1 MEEKSLLQKLRS
13 YPPAVFFMLGNEFCE
28 RFSFYGMKTILFI
41 YLITEHE
48 FSPSKATFIY
58 HLFTCIAYL
67 TPLIG
72 SIMADSVFGRFK
84 VILYGSTIYVVGHVL
99 LSLGAVPFLSYPIR
113 SSLDFSGLFVIAFA
127 TGCIKPCV
135 SAFAADQFTEDQK
148 DLRSQFFSFFYFAI
162 NGGSLFAIIITPI
175 LRGRVQCFGN
185 QHCFPLAFG
194 VPGVL
199 MLLALVLFLLGW
211 SQYRK
216 YPPSKENVGSK
227 VIAVIY
233 TSLRKMVGGA
243 SRDKPVTHWLDHAA
257 PEHSQKM
264 IDSVRGLLNVAV
276 IFCPLIFFWALF
288 DQQGST
294 WVLQARRLDGRVGHF
309 SILPEQIHA
318 INPICVL
325 ILVPIFEGWVY
336 PALRKVTR
344 VTPLRKMAVG
354 GLLTAFSFAI
364 AGVLQLKVNETMEF
378 PPTLGRI
385 YLQRVGNESL
395 ITDFR
400 FKNSGELIGDG
411 MLPKGRTEL
420 DAGIY
425 TFNSGIKNESQEI
438 DISIQNKGYV
448 MAVFRLDQGVKV
460 VKFDYK
466 VEKTDNGATRVF
478 VVSAKDDENTLV
490 YAINKKGKILSSCE
504 LKSGSYVDV
513 IPGIISD
520 PNVRLYWGP
529 KSSCSGADC
538 PNTVALNAQ
547 MGAVHVLH
555 IHPSTTEEDFNLL
568 VRPNSVSI
576 LWSLPQYIIITLGE
590 VLLSVTGLEFA
601 YSQAAP
607 NMKSVL
613 TAMWLLT
620 VFAGNLIDMMISG
633 TRLIPHPALE
643 FFFYSILMVIVMG
656 VFILLAMQYTYIE
669 DNDEEITITESEKK
683 DVIALTEIESG
694 IATTSDKKE

>member
-1 MEEKSLLQKLRS
+1 MADERSLLQKLRA

-41 YLITEHE
+41 YFMTEHE
-48 FSPSKATFIY
+48 FSASKATFVY
-58 HLFTCIAYL
+58 HLFSCVAYV

-72 SIMADSVFGRFK
+72 SILADSVFGRFK
-84 VILYGSTIYVVGHVL
+84 VILYGSIIYVLGHVL
-99 LSLGAVPFLSYPIR
+99 LSGGAVPFLSYGAR
-113 SSLDFSGLFVIAFA
+113 STLDFSGLFIIAFA

-162 NGGSLFAIIITPI
+162 NGGSLFAILITPI

-185 QHCFPLAFG
+185 PHCFPLAFG

-199 MLLALVLFLLGW
+199 MFLALLFFLSGW
-211 SQYRK
+211 HMYKK
-216 YPPSKENVGSK
+216 YPPSKENVGSE
-227 VIAVIY
+227 VISV
-233 TSLRKMVGGA
+233 LNRVDFRK
-243 SRDKPVTHWLDHAA
+243 STDKPANHWLDRAA
-257 PEHSQKM
+257 PEHSQTL
-264 IDSVRGLLNVAV
+264 INSVKGLLSVAV

-294 WVLQARRLDGRVGHF
+294 WVLQARRLDGRVGFF

-325 ILVPIFEGWVY
+325 ILVPIFEAIVY
-336 PALRKVTR
+336 PALRKVTK

-354 GLLTAFSFAI
+354 GLLTALSFSM
-364 AGVLQLKVNETMEF
+364 AGVLQLKVNETMEV
-378 PPTLGRI
+378 PPAHGNVYIQRI
-385 YLQRVGNESL
+385 GNESL
-395 ITDFR
+395 ISGFR
-400 FKNSGELIGDG
+400 DSSGNLIADG
-411 MLPKGRTEL
+411 RLPMGRTEL
-420 DAGIY
+420 ASGTY
-425 TFNSGIKNESQEI
+425 TFQSGPKNEQNS
-438 DISIQNKGYV
+438 ISAVVPNKGYV
-448 MAVFRLDQGVKV
+448 LAQFRLANDSIRV
-460 VKFDYK
+460 VSFDYK
-466 VEKTDNGATRVF
+466 VDKTDNGATRVF
-478 VVSAKDDENTLV
+478 VVTPVDDPKSYLFAVNNR
-490 YAINKKGKILSSCE
+490 NKVLSSCSIA
-504 LKSGSYVDV
+504 SGQYVDV
-513 IPGIISD
+513 IPGVISD
-520 PNVRLYWGP
+520 PNVMLHWG
-529 KSSCSGADC
+529 SNCTGSEC
-538 PNTVALNAQ
+538 PNMVKLNAQ
-547 MGAVHVLH
+547 MGAVHILH
-555 IHPSTTEEDFNLL
+555 IHENTTEEDFRLL

-576 LWSLPQYIIITLGE
+576 LWSLPQYVIITLGE

-669 DNDEEITITESEKK
+669 DREENQEDEKEVPMNE
-683 DVIALTEIESG
+683 LIE
-694 IATTSDKKE
+694 

>member
-84 VILYGSTIYVVGHVL
+84 VILYGSSIYVVGHVL

-185 QHCFPLAFG
+185 AHCFPLAFG

-199 MLLALVLFLLGW
+199 MLLALILFLMGW
-211 SQYRK
+211 SMYK
-216 YPPSKENVGSK
+216 KHPPSKENVGSK
-227 VIAVIY
+227 VVAVIY

-264 IDSVRGLLNVAV
+264 IDSTRGLLNVAV

-318 INPICVL
+318 INPVCVL

-336 PALRKVTR
+336 PALRKITR

-378 PPTLGRI
+378 PPSLGRI

-395 ITDFR
+395 ISDFR
-400 FKNSGELIGDG
+400 YKSDGRLIGDG

-425 TFNSGIKNESQEI
+425 TFNTGLKNESQEI
-438 DISIQNKGYV
+438 DISTPNKGYV
-448 MAVFRLDQGVKV
+448 MAVFRLKDAVEV

-478 VVSAKDDENTLV
+478 VVTAREDADTLV

-529 KSSCSGADC
+529 KNSCSGVDC
-538 PNTVALNAQ
+538 PNTVTLNAQ

-555 IHPSTTEEDFNLL
+555 IHPSTTEGDFNLL

-643 FFFYSILMVIVMG
+643 FFFYSTLMVIVMG
-656 VFILLAMQYTYIE
+656 VFILLAMQYTYVE
-669 DNDEEITITESEKK
+669 DNDDEITITESEKK

-694 IATTSDKKE
+694 TATSDKKE

>member
-1 MEEKSLLQKLRS
+1 MEDERSLLQKLRA
-13 YPPAVFFMLGNEFCE
+13 YPPSVFFMLGNEFCE

-48 FSPSKATFIY
+48 FAPSTATFIY
-58 HLFTCIAYL
+58 HAFACIAYF

-72 SIMADSVFGRFK
+72 SILADSIFGRFK
-84 VILYGSTIYVVGHVL
+84 VILYGSIIYVVGHIL
-99 LSLGAVPFLSYPIR
+99 LSIGAVPFFSYGFR
-113 SSLDFSGLFVIAFA
+113 SSMDFSGLFVIAFA

-135 SAFAADQFTEDQK
+135 SAFAADQFEEHQK

-162 NGGSLFAIIITPI
+162 NAGSLFAILITPI

-185 QHCFPLAFG
+185 PHCFPLAFG

-199 MLLALVLFLLGW
+199 MALALVLFLMGW
-211 SQYRK
+211 AMYKK
-216 YPPSKENVGSK
+216 YPPSKENVIAK
-227 VIAVIY
+227 VSEVIY
-233 TSLRKMVGGA
+233 TSVRKMIRG
-243 SRDKPVTHWLDHAA
+243 SDKPVNHWLDHAA

-264 IDSVRGLLNVAV
+264 IDSVRALLNVAV

-325 ILVPIFEGWVY
+325 ILVPVFEAWVY
-336 PALRKVTR
+336 PALRKITK

-354 GLLTAFSFAI
+354 GLLTAFSFSI
-364 AGVLQLKVNETMEF
+364 AGGLQLIVNETMEY
-378 PPTLGRI
+378 PPTFGQVYIQRI
-385 YLQRVGNESL
+385 GNESL
-395 ITDFR
+395 IHDFNGT
-400 FKNSGELIGDG
+400 KDG
-411 MLPKGRTEL
+411 NIPTGRSEIE
-420 DAGIY
+420 AGFY
-425 TFNSGIKNESQEI
+425 QFNTGLANETKTVNF
-438 DISIQNKGYV
+438 SIPNKGYV
-448 MAVFRLDQGVKV
+448 MAAFRLEKETKV
-460 VKFDYK
+460 VSFDYK

-478 VVSAKDDENTLV
+478 VVSPNDIPTHKV
-490 YAINKKGKILSSCE
+490 YVVNSRGDVISECPLT
-504 LKSGSYVDV
+504 SGSHVDI

-520 PNVRLYWGP
+520 PNVKLHWGP
-529 KSSCSGADC
+529 GCNSTSCISSL
-538 PNTVALNAQ
+538 PNINLNAQ

-555 IHPSTTEEDFNLL
+555 IHPTTTEKDLDLL

-620 VFAGNLIDMMISG
+620 VFAGNLVAMLISG
-633 TRLIPHPALE
+633 TRLIPNPALE
-643 FFFYSILMVIVMG
+643 FFFYSILMCIVMA
-656 VFILLAMQYTYIE
+656 VFILLAMQYTYVEEHDE
-669 DNDEEITITESEKK
+669 DEDDDDSIRINEKK
-683 DVIALTEIESG
+683 SIEMSEQ
-694 IATTSDKKE
+694 ISANNNA